1 MVVRT
6 DILPEALTTEQQ
18 VVVESI
24 MHEFRDL
31 LGSRGTTLQPDYGD
45 RLRQPKPA
53 QDIDGFTDLVMRVIQ
68 EQQNSEDVPAKNRVR
83 FLQDFP
89 PDNVETEIIT
99 FGLFRREPSSMSQG
113 QPFNKKRIELK
124 PRVRGIELDPTR
136 PGYAVVTLGQR
147 FENELIFTCWAKT
160 NKQANRRA
168 RWLEDT
174 LRDWTWYIR
183 YEGIQ
188 DFFFLGQDKDQVLTL
203 DGTKNVLMGRPLR
216 YYVRTE
222 RMSHVLEPTIRRIV
236 VKYGL
241 GQPLDNL

>member
-1 MVVRT
+1 MVVRD
-6 DILPEALTTEQQ
+6 DILPEALTTEQRI
-18 VVVESI
+18 VVSDI

-53 QDIDGFTDLVMRVIQ
+53 QDIDGFTDLVMRVIE
-68 EQQNSEDVPAKNRVR
+68 EQQNSEEVPAKNRVK

-89 PDNVETEIIT
+89 PDNIVTEIIT
-99 FGLFRREPSSMSQG
+99 YGLLRRLPSSMSQG
-113 QPFNKKRIELK
+113 RDFNQRVREVK
-124 PRVRGIELDPTR
+124 PRIRGIEEDPTR

-147 FENELIFTCWAKT
+147 FENELVFTCWAKT
-160 NKQANRRA
+160 NKQANKRA

-183 YEGIQ
+183 FMGIG
-188 DFFFLGQDKDQVLTL
+188 DFYFLGQDKDVVLLL
-203 DGTKNVLMGRPLR
+203 DGTKNTLKGRPMR